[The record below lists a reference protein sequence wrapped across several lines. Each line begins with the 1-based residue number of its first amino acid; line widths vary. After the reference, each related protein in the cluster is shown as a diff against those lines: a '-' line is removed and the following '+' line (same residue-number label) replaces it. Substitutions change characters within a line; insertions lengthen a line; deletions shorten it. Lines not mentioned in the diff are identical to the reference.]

1 MASMSLRGDPVE
13 QEAMLP
19 DGRHLLVR
27 VAVAADAYIAPGQ
40 LTTVALELVELE
52 QVVATVNT
60 LLGPSQVR
68 EARNLVRDVL
78 TKLQT
83 GELEP
88 TAAAIE
94 PLADSIS

>member
-1 MASMSLRGDPVE
+1 VSLRGDPLE
-13 QEAMLP
+13 HEATLP

-27 VAVAADAYIAPGQ
+27 VAVASDSYIARSQ

-60 LLGPSQVR
+60 LLTPRQVGA
-68 EARNLVRDVL
+68 ARNLVRDVVR
-78 TKLQT
+78 KLES

-94 PLADSIS
+94 PLADSTS